1 MFVERGTAAR
11 QMSHSKAAWAFQA
24 GNGAW
29 RLMQSAAARHAKL
42 LLIVAVSLPVSAIGL
57 GAGSLLNSA
66 HGQSES
72 NAVVSSVQEQAS
84 SRVRSEPMV
93 TGAAMHVALFVPRN

>member
-1 MFVERGTAAR
+1 MSRGKTAWTV
-11 QMSHSKAAWAFQA
+11 QV

-29 RLMQSAAARHAKL
+29 RLMQSAANRHAKL

-72 NAVVSSVQEQAS
+72 NAVVSSVQEQS

>member
-11 QMSHSKAAWAFQA
+11 QMSRGKTAWTVQV

-29 RLMQSAAARHAKL
+29 RLMQSAANRHAKL

-72 NAVVSSVQEQAS
+72 NAVVSSVQEQS